1 MSVPTASLVLM
12 RPAEGRF
19 PGVGGRCRPLPGAES
34 RFPGAGGRCRPLPEV
49 AGRCQ
54 GLPVGTWGLPAVAAR
69 AAAGAAARVSG
80 VENWAF
86 RVGKIETA
94 RARVHISMKTKHFF
108 FLFTKKWFERKKEF
122 IYSPSLGDRRNINA
136 NGGRHVIY
144 WEVYLVA
151 IDGVAASVNTFRHVG
166 SKSLSNGY
174 VWK

>member
-1 MSVPTASLVLM
+1 MH
-12 RPAEGRF
+12 PAEGRF

-108 FLFTKKWFERKKEF
+108 FFLQRNGLKEK
-122 IYSPSLGDRRNINA
+122 RNSYILQA
-136 NGGRHVIY
+136 
-144 WEVYLVA
+144 
-151 IDGVAASVNTFRHVG
+151 
-166 SKSLSNGY
+166 
-174 VWK
+174 

>member
-1 MSVPTASLVLM
+1 MEAVA
-12 RPAEGRF
+12 GRSR
-19 PGVGGRCRPLPGAES
+19 GLRVGS
-34 RFPGAGGRCRPLPEV
+34 RGLEAV